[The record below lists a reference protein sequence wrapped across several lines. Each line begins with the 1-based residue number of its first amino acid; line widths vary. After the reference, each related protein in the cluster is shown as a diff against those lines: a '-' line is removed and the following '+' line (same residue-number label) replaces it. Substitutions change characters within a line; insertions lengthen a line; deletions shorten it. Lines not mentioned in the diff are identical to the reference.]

1 MPDMATGDE
10 SAPPRPALPR
20 LHSTLAPTRSRP
32 EEIELDG
39 IVPEAHH
46 FAGGSS
52 HDPLVWISPNGTE
65 VPLPEVPALRFG
77 GADGALVIARFTAP
91 NEDVVLDTAVPDSW
105 VRHND
110 DGSETLIK
118 TTLRSGQVVQIAP
131 PPEAKAGAE
140 LEFDLPLSELVAE
153 ITPVPLLIDAPPPK
167 RARPTHVQVDGVVPP
182 AHHLAGGS
190 SRDPLVWI
198 TPSGTKVR
206 LPAAPTLRIGG
217 GRVIARFVAPN
228 EDVALSA
235 VVPDRWARRNPDG
248 SAATLDATLR
258 TGQPVRVAPPPEATA
273 DASAGAALAFTVPLS
288 DIVDQISPVTLQM
301 DSPPP
306 VDTGALSQALANS
319 VRKAAALSG
328 SDDPRLL
335 EALKHAVLRLLQ
347 RINSLDDG
355 LKSQLRAIA
364 EMLRQLDARL
374 TSSIDAAAQR
384 VLDGA
389 SAKVDERAGKL
400 EALVLRLHDELL
412 AALRAVPRADG
423 AVPAHDFGVQVGGW
437 ERGAQAGGCDEGTQT
452 QTASEACQTDASP
465 RASPR
470 VVVRKK
476 AAPPAQPSKAPPI
489 EPPPRPKRGI
499 NWYHQTNRGPP
510 GHQQGHYMRWM

>member
-77 GADGALVIARFTAP
+77 GADGTLVIARFTAP
-91 NEDVVLDTAVPDSW
+91 NEDVVLDT
-105 VRHND
+105 
-110 DGSETLIK
+110 
-118 TTLRSGQVVQIAP
+118 
-131 PPEAKAGAE
+131 
-140 LEFDLPLSELVAE
+140 
-153 ITPVPLLIDAPPPK
+153 
-167 RARPTHVQVDGVVPP
+167 
-182 AHHLAGGS
+182 
-190 SRDPLVWI
+190 
-198 TPSGTKVR
+198 
-206 LPAAPTLRIGG
+206 
-217 GRVIARFVAPN
+217 
-228 EDVALSA
+228 
-235 VVPDRWARRNPDG
+235 
-248 SAATLDATLR
+248 
-258 TGQPVRVAPPPEATA
+258 
-273 DASAGAALAFTVPLS
+273 
-288 DIVDQISPVTLQM
+288 
-301 DSPPP
+301 
-306 VDTGALSQALANS
+306 
-319 VRKAAALSG
+319 
-328 SDDPRLL
+328 
-335 EALKHAVLRLLQ
+335 
-347 RINSLDDG
+347 
-355 LKSQLRAIA
+355 
-364 EMLRQLDARL
+364 
-374 TSSIDAAAQR
+374 
-384 VLDGA
+384 
-389 SAKVDERAGKL
+389 
-400 EALVLRLHDELL
+400 
-412 AALRAVPRADG
+412 
-423 AVPAHDFGVQVGGW
+423 VPAHDFGVQVGGW